1 MCEMK
6 MSESNEIASTWLD
19 VKESTECF
27 DAIELLYYSHSS
39 AAAPEQ
45 QYTRSTTNYRQ
56 QNESND
62 VSNSSR
68 SRRSCSSNEKH
79 RKFTVC
85 EWVCVR
91 CTPFVPSQS
100 SCRATVGHFDDNDGD
115 HDHDDGFTSVAH
127 LSFFASL
134 CVLVLLLLAFFT
146 SFSVRIFFT
155 SFIRFDAC
163 EWAVSARV
171 SFSHGMDF
179 RWPYIHG
186 NSTHKP
192 LCLCRAIM
200 RLLVCSFTPCY
211 VLR

>member
-1 MCEMK
+1 MFEMK

-39 AAAPEQ
+39 AAPEQ

-68 SRRSCSSNEKH
+68 SRRSCSSNKKH

-134 CVLVLLLLAFFT
+134 CVLVLLLLAFFYL
-146 SFSVRIFFT
+146 FFC
-155 SFIRFDAC
+155 SHFLHFFHSLRC
-163 EWAVSARV
+163 VRV
-171 SFSHGMDF
+171 SCERASVFLPWHGLSLTIYT
-179 RWPYIHG
+179 W
-186 NSTHKP
+186 
-192 LCLCRAIM
+192 
-200 RLLVCSFTPCY
+200 
-211 VLR
+211 